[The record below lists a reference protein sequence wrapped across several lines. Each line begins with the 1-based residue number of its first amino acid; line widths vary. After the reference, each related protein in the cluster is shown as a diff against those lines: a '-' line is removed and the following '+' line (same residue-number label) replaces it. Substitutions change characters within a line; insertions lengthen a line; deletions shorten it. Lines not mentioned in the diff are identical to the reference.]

1 VKVTDAGVP
10 VEALIDAVKEA
21 VKRAGV
27 SRSSSQGDL
36 RVESV
41 QLVLRALVSKS
52 AGGTL
57 DFRIPFIGMRLRAGT
72 KVTGQDTH
80 TIDITLKPPD
90 RSTRAVRGGNVEDA
104 LVDAIVTIRQAMA
117 HAAAG
122 DDPWALSAGTVDI
135 SFGVTKTGS
144 ISVGADGEL
153 GDEVTQRLR
162 LRLAPAL
169 G

>member
-1 VKVTDAGVP
+1 MKVTDAGVP
-10 VEALIDAVKEA
+10 VEALINAVKEA

-36 RVESV
+36 RVDSV
-41 QLVLRALVSKS
+41 QLVLRALASKT

-104 LVDAIVTIRQAMA
+104 LVDAIVPSARPWRTRQQATTP
-117 HAAAG
+117 G
-122 DDPWALSAGTVDI
+122 TCRPGPWTFRSA
-135 SFGVTKTGS
+135 
-144 ISVGADGEL
+144 
-153 GDEVTQRLR
+153 
-162 LRLAPAL
+162 
-169 G
+169 